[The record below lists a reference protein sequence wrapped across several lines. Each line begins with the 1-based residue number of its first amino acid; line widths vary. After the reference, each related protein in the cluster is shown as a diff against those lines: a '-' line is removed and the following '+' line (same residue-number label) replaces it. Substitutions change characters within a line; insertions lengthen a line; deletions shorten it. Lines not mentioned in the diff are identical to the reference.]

1 MPKLLWLVGGAL
13 VLAGCFTS
21 TTDFQDNAA
30 NFILYDENM
39 HENLGVGFV
48 SAECE
53 EPENRDTGTTFTCT
67 AVDDN
72 GGVWE
77 FEAEIGDGDSYV
89 LNVSRSP

>member
-1 MPKLLWLVGGAL
+1 MTPATSSIAWSS
-13 VLAGCFTS
+13 LA
-21 TTDFQDNAA
+21 
-30 NFILYDENM
+30 
-39 HENLGVGFV
+39 V

-89 LNVSRSP
+89 LNVSRYP